1 VSGVGFDFGEKKMP
15 DTSQLPTIAVLLLG
29 LTVLRPVEAM
39 AFELT
44 GAWASQTDLCPLVFT
59 KKGNQV
65 VFTELSDL
73 FGSGFI
79 VDGDR
84 IRGRSTKCT
93 IKSKKQAGDSLEL
106 LAACA
111 TSIMT
116 SNVRFNL
123 KIIDDNSLNRM
134 FPEIAGMTLKY
145 SRCSL

>member
-1 VSGVGFDFGEKKMP
+1 MP
-15 DTSQLPTIAVLLLG
+15 STSRLPTIAVLLLG
-29 LTVLRPVEAM
+29 LSVLQPVDAR

-106 LAACA
+106 FAACA
-111 TSIMT
+111 TSIMN
-116 SNVRFNL
+116 SSVRFNL
-123 KIIDDNSLNRM
+123 KVIDDNNLDRL

>member
-1 VSGVGFDFGEKKMP
+1 MVDP
-15 DTSQLPTIAVLLLG
+15 RRIP
-29 LTVLRPVEAM
+29 LTVAILSGLGVLQPAKVQ

-44 GAWASQTDLCPLVFT
+44 GAWASQTDLCALVFK

-84 IRGRSTKCT
+84 VRGRATRCT
-93 IKSKKQAGDSLEL
+93 IKSKKQEGDSLEL
-106 LAACA
+106 SAACV

-116 SNVRFNL
+116 SSVRFNL
-123 KIIDDNSLNRM
+123 KIIDDNNLSRS
-134 FPEIAGMTLKY
+134 FPEIPGMTLKY

>member
-1 VSGVGFDFGEKKMP
+1 MP
-15 DTSQLPTIAVLLLG
+15 STSRLPAIAVLLLG
-29 LTVLRPVEAM
+29 LTVLQPVEAR

-93 IKSKKQAGDSLEL
+93 IKSKKQVGDSLEL
-106 LAACA
+106 STACA

-116 SNVRFNL
+116 SSVRFNL
-123 KIIDDNSLNRM
+123 KVIDDNNLDRL

-145 SRCSL
+145 ARCSL

>member
-1 VSGVGFDFGEKKMP
+1 MLDLRRMPVAAAILFGL
-15 DTSQLPTIAVLLLG
+15 SVLHPAK
-29 LTVLRPVEAM
+29 VQ

-44 GAWASQTDLCPLVFT
+44 GAWASQTDLCTLVFT

-93 IKSKKQAGDSLEL
+93 IKSKKQVGNSLEL
-106 LAACA
+106 SAACA
-111 TSIMT
+111 TSIMN
-116 SNVRFNL
+116 SSVRFNL
-123 KIIDDNSLNRM
+123 KVIDDNNLDRM

-145 SRCSL
+145 SRCSF

>member
-1 VSGVGFDFGEKKMP
+1 MLDLRRMPVTVAILFGL
-15 DTSQLPTIAVLLLG
+15 SVLQPAK
-29 LTVLRPVEAM
+29 VQ

-44 GAWASQTDLCPLVFT
+44 GAWASQKDLCTLVFA
-59 KKGNQV
+59 KKANQV

-79 VDGDR
+79 VDGDQ
-84 IRGRSTKCT
+84 IRGRSTRCT

-106 LAACA
+106 STACA

-116 SNVRFNL
+116 SSVRFNL
-123 KIIDDNSLNRM
+123 KVIDDNNLDRL

-145 SRCSL
+145 TRCSL

>member
-1 VSGVGFDFGEKKMP
+1 MPVTVAILFGL
-15 DTSQLPTIAVLLLG
+15 SVLQ
-29 LTVLRPVEAM
+29 PAKVE

-44 GAWASQTDLCPLVFT
+44 GAWASQTDLCTLVFT

-79 VDGDR
+79 VDGNR

-93 IKSKKQAGDSLEL
+93 IKSKKQVGDSLEL
-106 LAACA
+106 SAACA
-111 TSIMT
+111 TSIMN
-116 SNVRFNL
+116 SSVRFNL
-123 KIIDDNSLNRM
+123 KVIDDNNLDRL

-145 SRCSL
+145 TRCSL

>member
-1 VSGVGFDFGEKKMP
+1 MPVTVAILFGL
-15 DTSQLPTIAVLLLG
+15 SVLQPAK
-29 LTVLRPVEAM
+29 VQ

-44 GAWASQTDLCPLVFT
+44 GAWASQTDLCTLVFA

-84 IRGRSTKCT
+84 IRGRSTRCT

-106 LAACA
+106 STACA

-116 SNVRFNL
+116 SSVRFNL
-123 KIIDDNSLNRM
+123 KVIDDNNLDRL

-145 SRCSL
+145 TRCSL

>member
-1 VSGVGFDFGEKKMP
+1 MLDLRRMPLAVAILFG
-15 DTSQLPTIAVLLLG
+15 LNVLQPAK
-29 LTVLRPVEAM
+29 VQ

-44 GAWASQTDLCPLVFT
+44 GAWASQTDLCTLVFT

-65 VFTELSDL
+65 AFTELSDL

-93 IKSKKQAGDSLEL
+93 IRSKKQVGDSLEL

-116 SNVRFNL
+116 SSVRFNL
-123 KIIDDNSLNRM
+123 KVIDDNNINRL

>member
-1 VSGVGFDFGEKKMP
+1 MHSACR
-15 DTSQLPTIAVLLLG
+15 LPVVAIILTALG
-29 LTVLRPVEAM
+29 LSPVAAQ

-79 VDGDR
+79 VDGNR

-93 IKSKKQAGDSLEL
+93 IKSKKQVGDSLEL
-106 LAACA
+106 SAACA
-111 TSIMT
+111 TSIMN
-116 SNVRFNL
+116 SSVLFNL
-123 KIIDDNSLNRM
+123 RVIDDNSIDRQ

-145 SRCSL
+145 TRCSL

>member
-1 VSGVGFDFGEKKMP
+1 MP
-15 DTSQLPTIAVLLLG
+15 LAVAILCG
-29 LTVLRPVEAM
+29 LNVLQPATVQ

-93 IKSKKQAGDSLEL
+93 IRSKKQVGDSLEL

-116 SNVRFNL
+116 SSVRFNL
-123 KIIDDNSLNRM
+123 KVIDDNNINRL

>member
-1 VSGVGFDFGEKKMP
+1 MP
-15 DTSQLPTIAVLLLG
+15 GTSRLPTIAVLLLG
-29 LTVLRPVEAM
+29 LTVLQPVEAT

-79 VDGDR
+79 VDGAR

-93 IKSKKQAGDSLEL
+93 IKSKNQMGDSLEL
-106 LAACA
+106 STTCA

-116 SNVRFNL
+116 SSVRFNL
-123 KIIDDNSLNRM
+123 KIVDDNSLNRLL
-134 FPEIAGMTLKY
+134 PEIAGMTLKY
-145 SRCSL
+145 SRCSF

>member
-1 VSGVGFDFGEKKMP
+1 MP
-15 DTSQLPTIAVLLLG
+15 GACRLGTAVLLLG
-29 LTVLRPVEAM
+29 LTVLQPAEVQ

-93 IKSKKQAGDSLEL
+93 IKSKKQEGDRLEL
-106 LAACA
+106 STACA
-111 TSIMT
+111 TSVMT
-116 SNVRFNL
+116 SSVRFNL
-123 KIIDDNSLNRM
+123 KVIDDNSLDRL
-134 FPEIAGMTLKY
+134 FPEIPGMTLKY

>member
-1 VSGVGFDFGEKKMP
+1 MLMAFTM
-15 DTSQLPTIAVLLLG
+15 LLG
-29 LTVLRPVEAM
+29 LGVLQPGKAG

-123 KIIDDNSLNRM
+123 TIIDDNSLNRM

-145 SRCSL
+145 SRCSI

>member
-1 VSGVGFDFGEKKMP
+1 MLNLHRMSVAAAILFGLNILQPAEV
-15 DTSQLPTIAVLLLG
+15 Q
-29 LTVLRPVEAM
+29 

-84 IRGRSTKCT
+84 MRGRSTKCT

-123 KIIDDNSLNRM
+123 KIVDDNSLDRL

>member
-1 VSGVGFDFGEKKMP
+1 MLDACR
-15 DTSQLPTIAVLLLG
+15 LPAIPVILLG
-29 LTVLRPVEAM
+29 LTLLRPAEVQ

-44 GAWASQTDLCPLVFT
+44 GAWASQTDLCTLVFT
-59 KKGNQV
+59 KKGNRV

-79 VDGDR
+79 ADGNR
-84 IRGRSTKCT
+84 IAGRATRCT
-93 IKSKKQAGDSLEL
+93 IKSKKQDGDNLEL
-106 LAACA
+106 STACA

-123 KIIDDNSLNRM
+123 KIIDDDNLSRS
-134 FPEIAGMTLKY
+134 FPEIPGMTLKY